1 MPRILYDTTSDLLI
15 PYPRDDD
22 GPVVGLDPRYLEL
35 TVIQENQPS
44 YDATMQRLEPDELI
58 DLDALTVTRGW
69 QLVELPA
76 PPPPSPDYMGFYN
89 SLLTSTA
96 YQSVLQQ
103 AMTSTSPALA
113 TTIAVF
119 ASAIGEAMAGRVNQP
134 ALQSAV
140 WLLLGTATVS
150 DADEVEL
157 QGMLEQSY
165 LAGTYSLAPA
175 PAVEL
180 IRAKAADGS
189 FIADDPTTPDINEAW
204 VTPPTAQ
211 FPDI

>member
-1 MPRILYDTTSDLLI
+1 MSTYRNT
-15 PYPRDDD
+15 
-22 GPVVGLDPRYLEL
+22 
-35 TVIQENQPS
+35 
-44 YDATMQRLEPDELI
+44 ATGEIR
-58 DLDALTVTRGW
+58 DLDDVLIANWRAAGNPKSQQWEPFTTPP
-69 QLVELPA
+69 EPP
-76 PPPPSPDYMGFYN
+76 PPPPSPDYVTFYG

-157 QGMLEQSY
+157 QGLLEQSY
-165 LAGTYSLAPA
+165 LAGTYTLAPA

-180 IRAKAADGS
+180 IRARAADGS

-204 VTPPTAQ
+204 VTP
-211 FPDI
+211 

>member
-1 MPRILYDTTSDLLI
+1 MTRILYDLTSDLLV

-22 GPVVGLDPRYLEL
+22 GPVVGLDPRYVEL
-35 TVIQENQPS
+35 DVIQETQPT
-44 YDATMQRLEPDELI
+44 YDPATQRLEPDELI

-69 QLVELPA
+69 QLVELP
-76 PPPPSPDYMGFYN
+76 PPPPPTPPSPDYVGFYN

-157 QGMLEQSY
+157 QGLLEQSY
-165 LAGTYSLAPA
+165 LAGTYTLAPA

-180 IRAKAADGS
+180 IRARAADGS
-189 FIADDPTTPDINEAW
+189 FIADDPATPDINEAW
-204 VTPPTAQ
+204 VTP
-211 FPDI
+211 

>member
-1 MPRILYDTTSDLLI
+1 MSTYRNT
-15 PYPRDDD
+15 
-22 GPVVGLDPRYLEL
+22 
-35 TVIQENQPS
+35 
-44 YDATMQRLEPDELI
+44 ATGEIR
-58 DLDALTVTRGW
+58 DLDDVLIANWRAAGNPKSQQWEPFTTPP
-69 QLVELPA
+69 EPP
-76 PPPPSPDYMGFYN
+76 PPPPSPDYVTFYG

-113 TTIAVF
+113 TTIAVL

-134 ALQSAV
+134 ALQQAV

-157 QGMLEQSY
+157 QGLLEQSY
-165 LAGTYSLAPA
+165 LAGTYTLAPA
-175 PAVEL
+175 PAAEL
-180 IRAKAADGS
+180 VRARNPDGS

-204 VTPPTAQ
+204 VTP
-211 FPDI
+211 

>member
-1 MPRILYDTTSDLLI
+1 MARLLYDLTSDLLL
-15 PYPRDDD
+15 PYPRDDN

-35 TVIQENQPS
+35 TLIQEAQPT
-44 YDATMQRLEPDELI
+44 YDTSTQRLEPDEVI

-69 QLVELPA
+69 ELIELPP
-76 PPPPSPDYMGFYN
+76 PPPPSPDYVGFYN

-103 AMTSTSPALA
+103 AMTSSSPALA

-119 ASAIGEAMAGRVNQP
+119 ASAIGEAMAGRGNQP

-150 DADEVEL
+150 DADEAEL
-157 QGMLEQSY
+157 QELLEQSH
-165 LAGTYSLAPA
+165 LAGTYTLQPA
-175 PAVEL
+175 PTEL
-180 IRAKAADGS
+180 IRARNPATGA
-189 FIADDPTTPDINEAW
+189 FIADDPATPDVDEAW
-204 VTPPTAQ
+204 VTP
-211 FPDI
+211 

>member
-1 MPRILYDTTSDLLI
+1 MKLLYDTTSDLLV

-22 GPVVGLDPRYLEL
+22 ESVVGLDPRYLEL
-35 TVIQENQPS
+35 TVIQEAQPS

-69 QLVELPA
+69 QLVELP
-76 PPPPSPDYMGFYN
+76 PSPPPSPDYVIFYN

-103 AMTSTSPALA
+103 AMTSSSPALA
-113 TTIAVF
+113 TTIAVL

-157 QGMLEQSY
+157 QGLLEQSY
-165 LAGTYSLAPA
+165 LAGTYTLAPA
-175 PAVEL
+175 PAAEL
-180 IRAKAADGS
+180 VRARNPDGS

-204 VTPPTAQ
+204 VTP
-211 FPDI
+211 